1 MIDVN
6 ALTFDGDGTPEKQV
20 LRTAKAPRAKVCGSV
35 GLMIGKP

>member
-20 LRTAKAPRAKVCGSV
+20 LRNGQSPQGK
-35 GLMIGKP
+35 GLRLRWTHDR